1 MALAQYGADVI
12 TAGSAAEAFDLI
24 TTAPTRERPDVMV
37 TDLGMR
43 RERI

>member
-24 TTAPTRERPDVMV
+24 TMEALTRVW
-37 TDLGMR
+37 
-43 RERI
+43 